1 MAKPTLSS
9 KTGTGAKLLQYAE
22 TVLVKTTENAS
33 IFTEPQPSLEDL
45 SDAITV
51 FRDSMTE
58 ASFRDMRQVVL
69 KNQHATALKE
79 ILYNLSLYVET
90 VAQGDPAIVLAAG
103 FIPSKDMRE
112 PVGLSPKPHDL
123 RAEVRDAGT
132 QSVHVRV
139 NTWKHARYYQFEFR
153 KVGSGEEWSRMLS
166 TKSKVHITDLE
177 YLNEYEFRV
186 SYLGSNPALNYSETV
201 RCAVV

>member
-1 MAKPTLSS
+1 MAKPILSS

-22 TVLVKTTENAS
+22 TVLAKTTENAG
-33 IFTEPQPSLEDL
+33 IFVEPRPSMDDL
-45 SDAITV
+45 SAAIEQ
-51 FRDSMTE
+51 FRTSMTE

-90 VAQGDPAIVLAAG
+90 IAQGDPAIVLAAG

-112 PVGLSPKPHDL
+112 PVGLSPKPYDV
-123 RAEVRDAGT
+123 RAQVRDAGT
-132 QSVHVRV
+132 RSVHVRV
-139 NTWKHARYYQFEFR
+139 DTWKHARYYQFEFR
-153 KVGSGEEWSRMLS
+153 KVGSAEAWTRILS

-186 SYLGSNPALNYSETV
+186 SYLGSNPALNYSEIV
-201 RCAVV
+201 RCAVT